1 MAVSPSALQLR
12 YLQVRTCMKYLEKYL
27 RRITLSYLTFSDAE
41 LDLLG
46 EKPHNRLSL
55 PRRCHS
61 EALSLKWE
69 VGLNQKFKISLTKKR
84 VYLVKLTL
92 LSEILLIKLL

>member
-1 MAVSPSALQLR
+1 
-12 YLQVRTCMKYLEKYL
+12 MKYLEKYL
-27 RRITLSYLTFSDAE
+27 RRIVLFYLTFSDAE
-41 LDLLG
+41 FDLLG
-46 EKPHNRLSL
+46 EKPHNRLSF

-69 VGLNQKFKISLTKKR
+69 VGLNQKFKRFLTKKR

-92 LSEILLIKLL
+92 LSEILRINLL

>member
-1 MAVSPSALQLR
+1 MN
-12 YLQVRTCMKYLEKYL
+12 EKFRKVL
-27 RRITLSYLTFSDAE
+27 KAHHLTFSDAE

-46 EKPHNRLSL
+46 EKPHNRLSV

-69 VGLNQKFKISLTKKR
+69 VGLNQKFKRFLTKKR

-92 LSEILLIKLL
+92 LSEIFLINLL

>member
-1 MAVSPSALQLR
+1 MN
-12 YLQVRTCMKYLEKYL
+12 YLEKDL
-27 RRITLSYLTFSDAE
+27 RRIILFYLTFSDAE

-46 EKPHNRLSL
+46 EKPHNRLSV

-69 VGLNQKFKISLTKKR
+69 GGLNQKFKWSF
-84 VYLVKLTL
+84 
-92 LSEILLIKLL
+92 

>member
-1 MAVSPSALQLR
+1 
-12 YLQVRTCMKYLEKYL
+12 MKYLEKYL
-27 RRITLSYLTFSDAE
+27 RRITLFYLTFSDAE

-46 EKPHNRLSL
+46 EKPHNRLSF

-61 EALSLKWE
+61 EALILKWR
-69 VGLNQKFKISLTKKR
+69 VRLNQKFKRFLTKKR

-92 LSEILLIKLL
+92 LSEILRINLL